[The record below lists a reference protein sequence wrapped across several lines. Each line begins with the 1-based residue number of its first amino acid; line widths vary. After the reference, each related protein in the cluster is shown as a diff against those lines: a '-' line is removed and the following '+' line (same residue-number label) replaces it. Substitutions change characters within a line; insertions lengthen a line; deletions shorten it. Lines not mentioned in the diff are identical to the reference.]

1 MVGMKI
7 DDEIRES
14 EPESIG
20 QAELCGP
27 YDNPVA
33 AELTRDDRWALDR
46 MQDESDEPV
55 YTPKAA

>member
-1 MVGMKI
+1 MKT

-20 QAELCGP
+20 QAKLCGP

-55 YTPKAA
+55 YTPRAA